1 MLERERMWVWGVV
14 RKLGWTP
21 GGESG
26 EGGRGGPKRV
36 CQRVGREVEE
46 EAEAKARRAL
56 EAREVAVEARERAVE
71 ARSALVAMRE
81 RAVEVAAV
89 EAVGD
94 EVRRALGAVEAR
106 ERAVEARER
115 AVAVE
120 AVEAEVRRTL
130 AAVEAKEREAE
141 AAGRVV
147 DMAVGRAIEAV
158 EGKVRRALVDSAW
171 ANGVEGLAGGV
182 SVVGNQ
188 SEEKGASEQVDDSS
202 GGHHEAQAVP
212 AEENVEEFGI
222 DPDSDSEV
230 DVELDAGVAEA
241 EGAEAQFRAMS
252 GRDWLR
258 TDPRGRYASV
268 VDVIAALHPPFD
280 RSKGGKTLW
289 NCEHSPAH
297 EYWTSKLRRLSVELH
312 APPRGQ
318 IRGRVPV
325 VHRHMA
331 SCGDLETCLAIVNH
345 RTPRPIGT
353 VDADARHGIA
363 QVLRERMVSQMG

>member
-1 MLERERMWVWGVV
+1 MV
-14 RKLGWTP
+14 RRLGWTP

-26 EGGRGGPKRV
+26 EGGRGGLKRV

-46 EAEAKARRAL
+46 EADAKARRAL

-81 RAVEVAAV
+81 RAVGAAAV

-171 ANGVEGLAGGV
+171 ARRAEGLAGGV
-182 SVVGNQ
+182 RVAGNQ
-188 SEEKGASEQVDDSS
+188 SEERGASEQVDDANDSS
-202 GGHHEAQAVP
+202 GGHYEAQAVP
-212 AEENVEEFGI
+212 AEENVEVFGI
-222 DPDSDSEV
+222 DPDSDAEV

-241 EGAEAQFRAMS
+241 EGAGAQLGAMS

-258 TDPRGRYASV
+258 TDPGGRYASV

-280 RSKGGKTLW
+280 RNKGGKTLW

-312 APPRGQ
+312 ALPRGK
-318 IRGRVPV
+318 IRGGVPV

-353 VDADARHGIA
+353 VDADARHSIA
-363 QVLRERMVSQMG
+363 RVLRERMVSQIG